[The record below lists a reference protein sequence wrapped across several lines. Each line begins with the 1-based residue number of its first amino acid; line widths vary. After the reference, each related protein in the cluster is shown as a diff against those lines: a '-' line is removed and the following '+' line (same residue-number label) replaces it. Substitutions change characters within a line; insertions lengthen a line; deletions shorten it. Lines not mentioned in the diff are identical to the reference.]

1 MQTGVELLSREFDTS
16 GRLYYGLIK
25 PTCDVIDCGINKIA
39 NSPIHYHET
48 SKYQY
53 SVAFLLSR

>member
-1 MQTGVELLSREFDTS
+1 MQTGVELLSREFDSS

-39 NSPIHYHET
+39 NSPH
-48 SKYQY
+48 S
-53 SVAFLLSR
+53 LS